1 MKRPNPT
8 IRRLSTSSTR
18 FPACHLTPEDEA
30 QYMALSQRLL
40 GRAIAE
46 CETTLIDMDSHW
58 KYVRTIPVAT
68 SSLKVYKST
77 HHPSTAFGGAAAQVM
92 ATGIVSGTM
101 DDIMTCLSA
110 DNSFAFRMN
119 SALLMPKEHLDCEV
133 LHTIVP
139 LPTSSPTS
147 SSTSDKFRFLGLK
160 WGATKWP
167 SASKHRDLCYL
178 ESTGVTRTS
187 DTQGHVMEYGY
198 CLMESIDLP
207 AICPPLDQF
216 SIKRVKVS
224 LRHVFRTLPI
234 GCTLVMSHCSIDLG
248 SHASPSTMW
257 MPPDLTTFPHLVSI
271 AAAAEVA
278 TAIRLSNA
286 LLLRHPTTAD
296 NSTTWN
302 VPEFLRKFPRE
313 CALCHHKSDRLQK
326 HRVVNLLGSTGIK
339 IVAQFFCHACAMPPA
354 TPPATS
360 PSSATSPPSPLGPV
374 IRPRPAPTMPLA
386 PFSEMQSRAAK
397 RHITQET
404 FNECVRENMEE
415 FDMIEEDAIADAVTQ
430 FESQGVDLSTIVKAL
445 DVVHPVLAALKVI
458 EADESDDETCLHV
471 KLVALQD
478 QFKDA
483 VGSSGAK
490 ELAGQING
498 PTILLQRL
506 PAVQDVA
513 TRILLLST
521 LQSMVRCRTQIFL
534 EVQSNDRYTQTAA
547 FSSLKC
553 ICAKNEVN
561 KKRLTS
567 HGIIARLV
575 VLFRDR
581 SMVPDGR
588 TKDIADVIRVLT
600 LHDDTTSMFSQ
611 THDIVKLF
619 VEHGVIDAVL
629 PYLRGVSSD
638 PDTLSSWLAVVKQ
651 LAITEDTCRKLVAA
665 GILDLLPTFQQHAHH
680 PTEVYLQTLGCA
692 TIAAICL
699 RSPANCDRAV
709 QMHAHRAIGLAMVGF
724 PDNVALLRQAS
735 LAIRNMVVRNEQL
748 RPIVLED
755 VERHLRAALPLRGCG
770 DEAYA
775 ALRDL
780 GADVPLASI
789 GTRES
794 ANFNPVMVSSN
805 QLVEAIQDNAT
816 APFGEFD

>member
-1 MKRPNPT
+1 MT
-8 IRRLSTSSTR
+8 ASTK
-18 FPACHLTPEDEA
+18 
-30 QYMALSQRLL
+30 
-40 GRAIAE
+40 G
-46 CETTLIDMDSHW
+46 
-58 KYVRTIPVAT
+58 
-68 SSLKVYKST
+68 
-77 HHPSTAFGGAAAQVM
+77 
-92 ATGIVSGTM
+92 
-101 DDIMTCLSA
+101 
-110 DNSFAFRMN
+110 
-119 SALLMPKEHLDCEV
+119 
-133 LHTIVP
+133 
-139 LPTSSPTS
+139 
-147 SSTSDKFRFLGLK
+147 
-160 WGATKWP
+160 
-167 SASKHRDLCYL
+167 
-178 ESTGVTRTS
+178 
-187 DTQGHVMEYGY
+187 
-198 CLMESIDLP
+198 
-207 AICPPLDQF
+207 
-216 SIKRVKVS
+216 
-224 LRHVFRTLPI
+224 
-234 GCTLVMSHCSIDLG
+234 
-248 SHASPSTMW
+248 
-257 MPPDLTTFPHLVSI
+257 
-271 AAAAEVA
+271 
-278 TAIRLSNA
+278 
-286 LLLRHPTTAD
+286 
-296 NSTTWN
+296 
-302 VPEFLRKFPRE
+302 
-313 CALCHHKSDRLQK
+313 
-326 HRVVNLLGSTGIK
+326 
-339 IVAQFFCHACAMPPA
+339 
-354 TPPATS
+354 
-360 PSSATSPPSPLGPV
+360 
-374 IRPRPAPTMPLA
+374 
-386 PFSEMQSRAAK
+386 AAK

-471 KLVALQD
+471 QLVALQD
-478 QFKDA
+478 QLKDA

-521 LQSMVRCRTQIFL
+521 LQSMVSGNRSNQLLVGDAGVAAIFDVGVL
-534 EVQSNDRYTQTAA
+534 SSHADTQTAA

-581 SMVPDGR
+581 SMVPEGR

-665 GILDLLPTFQQHAHH
+665 GILDLLPTFQHHAHHRPLLSHCLGLLRNLAAVDEYKSVVTSSNLPWIISIMQQH

-709 QMHAHRAIGLAMVGF
+709 QMHAHQAIGLAMVGF
-724 PDNVALLRQAS
+724 PDNVAMLRYILLS
-735 LAIRNMVVRNEQL
+735 
-748 RPIVLED
+748 
-755 VERHLRAALPLRGCG
+755 
-770 DEAYA
+770 
-775 ALRDL
+775 
-780 GADVPLASI
+780 
-789 GTRES
+789 
-794 ANFNPVMVSSN
+794 
-805 QLVEAIQDNAT
+805 
-816 APFGEFD
+816 